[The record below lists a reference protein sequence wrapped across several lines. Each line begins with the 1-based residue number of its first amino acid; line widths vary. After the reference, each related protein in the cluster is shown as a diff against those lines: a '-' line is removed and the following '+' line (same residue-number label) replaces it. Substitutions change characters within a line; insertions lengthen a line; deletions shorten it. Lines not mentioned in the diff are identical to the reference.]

1 MCIYQV
7 LTQNNVCDKYAYKY
21 IGGIDENNYVVI
33 LTDIHQNGALVSQST
48 FMHNTNISSLKKNEE
63 DDLKNKYIQS
73 SKIQSY

>member
-1 MCIYQV
+1 MRIYQV

-48 FMHNTNISSLKKNEE
+48 FMHNTNIS
-63 DDLKNKYIQS
+63 
-73 SKIQSY
+73 